1 MKTRWFGTAMITLAL
16 LLGLAAGASTVAAQD
31 AATPDD
37 ELIAS
42 HPAHIFSGTCEDL
55 GEIAYPL
62 DNATTEPIEIEATP
76 TGTGTPEPVELGL
89 PGDVVARGVTAEV
102 EVTLEELVDG
112 EYAVVVHES
121 ADNMDNHIVCGTI
134 DGEIED
140 DSLSILLEEV
150 DESGYTGQA
159 TMTSHGDGT
168 IGLTINLLDDNPE
181 IYATPD
187 A

>member
-1 MKTRWFGTAMITLAL
+1 MMRTQRFGTVMITLAL
-16 LLGLAAGASTVAAQD
+16 VLGLAAGASTVAAQD
-31 AATPDD
+31 AATPED
-37 ELIAS
+37 EVIAA

-55 GEIAYPL
+55 GDIAYPL
-62 DNATTEPIEIEATP
+62 DNVTTEPIELEATP
-76 TGTGTPEPVELGL
+76 TGTPEPVELGL
-89 PGDVVARGVTAEV
+89 PGDVVARGVTADV
-102 EVTLEELVDG
+102 DVTLDELVDG

-121 ADNMDNHIVCGTI
+121 EENMDNHIVCGTI
-134 DGEIED
+134 EGEIEG

-159 TMTSHGDGT
+159 TFTSHDDGT
-168 IGLTINLLDDNPE
+168 IGMTINLLDDNPE

>member
-1 MKTRWFGTAMITLAL
+1 MRRQWFGTAMITLAL

-31 AATPDD
+31 AATPEDD
-37 ELIAS
+37 LVAS
-42 HPAHIFSGTCEDL
+42 HPAHIFSGTCDDL

-76 TGTGTPEPVELGL
+76 PGTPEPVDQGL

-121 ADNMDNHIVCGTI
+121 EENMDNHIVCGTI

-150 DESGYTGQA
+150 EESGYTGQA

-181 IYATPD
+181 DFATPD